1 MNAAAEI
8 TARYV
13 VERHN
18 VSAAQPWRVVATF
31 RSFNR
36 VVARYA
42 DRDKAVR
49 RARDMN
55 RNDPSMGAR

>member
-1 MNAAAEI
+1 MNAEI
-8 TARYV
+8 TVRYA
-13 VERHN
+13 VERHHI
-18 VSAAQPWRVVATF
+18 SAAQPWRVVATF

-42 DRDKAVR
+42 DKKQAQR

-55 RNDPSMGAR
+55 RNAVMTMGAE

>member
-1 MNAAAEI
+1 MNAATSKYA
-8 TARYV
+8 
-13 VERHN
+13 VERHTI
-18 VSAAQPWRVVATF
+18 SAAQPWRVVATF

-42 DRDKAVR
+42 DKAQAQR

-55 RNDPSMGAR
+55 RATAA

>member
-1 MNAAAEI
+1 MTTEI
-8 TARYV
+8 TTRYA
-13 VERHN
+13 VEYHK

-42 DRDKAVR
+42 DKQQAQR

-55 RNDPSMGAR
+55 RNAVMTMGAE